1 VTILASIKRAF
12 LSMIHNWKGTLLFIA
27 IMTSVFTVI
36 TISIQIYSGAENYS
50 ELLGKTILTDITLQA
65 ESISDENM
73 IKYDEA
79 KQYASNPDVSSYQL
93 MLSAYVTA
101 YDFSPVF
108 TSSSQSDNDVNV
120 LIIGITDSS
129 TMDTFSDGSRKIIE
143 GDGIDAGSTKSAL
156 IDSLLAVRDKLSVG
170 DEITV
175 INSDQVKET
184 CVIKGIYDTKEQEMD
199 PDPSRSTPNRIYV
212 DETTASEL
220 NKGLVVTAKYKVD
233 NTSDI
238 QQQKQRI
245 LAAFS
250 NSDRLN
256 ITIDNSEYR
265 ALKAPV
271 KRLINISEISA
282 AAVLLFGTIIIT
294 LESVLTLKLRDT
306 EIGILL
312 AMGESRKKIV
322 LQFLLELSANVIVGI
337 VISSV
342 LSICF
347 SQNISSFINNS
358 EIKIRL
364 EAPQIFALIIVSLI
378 MIAISI
384 IIIIRKVVAYNPK
397 ELIIQ
402 MV

>member
-1 VTILASIKRAF
+1 
-12 LSMIHNWKGTLLFIA
+12 
-27 IMTSVFTVI
+27 
-36 TISIQIYSGAENYS
+36 
-50 ELLGKTILTDITLQA
+50 
-65 ESISDENM
+65 
-73 IKYDEA
+73 
-79 KQYASNPDVSSYQL
+79 
-93 MLSAYVTA
+93 
-101 YDFSPVF
+101 
-108 TSSSQSDNDVNV
+108 
-120 LIIGITDSS
+120 
-129 TMDTFSDGSRKIIE
+129 MDTFSDGSRKIIE